1 MKRCAKCGEDRNED
15 QFTVVQRNPDGLNTI
30 CKSCA
35 YKTSKYQIAK
45 FEQWLSLKKRAMAEN
60 EKLLFTQDQ
69 YYVFLKKHELEFKEL
84 AEIQELTPYVDRS
97 DKSLPF
103 NIENLKVFSKSRNKQ
118 AVIGKKANGDVLK
131 FDSVREA
138 AKHGLSRRKISSAA
152 KDGAPYMDYTWE
164 FC

>member
-1 MKRCAKCGEDRNED
+1 MKRCAKCGEDRSED
-15 QFTVVQRNPDGLNTI
+15 QFTAVSRNPDGLNTM

-45 FEQWLSLKKRAMAEN
+45 FDQWLSLKKRAMAEN

-69 YYVFLKKHELEFKEL
+69 YYIFLKKHESEFKKM
-84 AEIQELTPYVDRS
+84 AEIQELTPYVDRD

-103 NIENLKVFSKSRNKQ
+103 NLENLKIFSKSRNKQ
-118 AVIGKKANGDVLK
+118 AVIGKKENGEVLK
-131 FDSVREA
+131 FNSLRDAS
-138 AKHGLSRRKISSAA
+138 KLGYSRRKISSAA
-152 KDGAPYMDYTWE
+152 KEGVHYMEYTWE